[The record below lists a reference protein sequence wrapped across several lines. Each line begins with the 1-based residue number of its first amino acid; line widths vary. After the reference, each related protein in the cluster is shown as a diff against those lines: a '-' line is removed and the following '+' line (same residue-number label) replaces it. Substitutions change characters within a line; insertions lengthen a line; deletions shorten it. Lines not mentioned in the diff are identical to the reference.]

1 MACHQ
6 GWYQGTFKAIIM
18 GNEMLLLGAGASV
31 EAGVPSA
38 FAMTD
43 RIVEKFNSNRGFGY
57 REDAQ
62 ILNFVV
68 GGLLFDAGKRNNN
81 PLRNQVNVEDLFN
94 AVLLLSE
101 RDSLEVS
108 PFVGSWDSMIDKFD
122 KFTPSPPRFDK
133 LLKLI
138 LERVEKQVKYALSQ
152 KPSFAT
158 SSDKIDKALET
169 SVKKIV
175 EAASKGRPAS
185 FSSSDRIGSAVAD
198 YIAVVAKKWSD
209 SLQPNSSGSS
219 SDLDR
224 EFKQLVTQLEQKPAE
239 GRRFKDATEQMI
251 MMLKDLAF
259 IEDASKVEYLNPIL
273 LKSASQGRLVAATLN
288 YDNGVELAAQVNS
301 RSCNTGIQDW
311 SEKGVFDFSADGLHL
326 IKLHGSIDWSWQRD
340 VRTQDRPMTHSV
352 IRQTSTEEFKSSSE
366 RPAVIFGQRNKL
378 TADGPF
384 LDLLR
389 QFQNELDA
397 SKVLTVIGYSLRDD
411 HINTYISKWLN
422 ETIDHKL
429 RIVDPSFGD
438 SDVDYA
444 KEIGFLSQSRP
455 GQVEI
460 ISKPAGEALRELYSD
475 I

>member
-1 MACHQ
+1 
-6 GWYQGTFKAIIM
+6 
-18 GNEMLLLGAGASV
+18 MLLLGAGASK
-31 EAGVPSA
+31 EADVPTA

-43 RIVEKFNSNRGFGY
+43 KIVEKFNSDHGYGY

-101 RDSLEVS
+101 RDNLEVS

-152 KPSFAT
+152 KPSFSS
-158 SSDKIDKALET
+158 SSDKIDKALEA
-169 SVKKIV
+169 SVKKIA
-175 EAASKGRPAS
+175 EAVSKGRS
-185 FSSSDRIGSAVAD
+185 VSLTSSDKIGSAVAE
-198 YIAVVAKKWSD
+198 YITVVAKKWSD
-209 SLQPNSSGSS
+209 SLRPNSSGSS

-239 GRRFKDATEQMI
+239 GRRFKDTTEQMI

-259 IEDASKVEYLNPIL
+259 IEEPSKVEYLKPIL
-273 LKSASQGRLVAATLN
+273 LKCASQGRLVAATLN
-288 YDNGVELAAQVNS
+288 YDNGIELVAQANS
-301 RSCNTGIQDW
+301 ISCNTGIREW
-311 SEKGVFDFSADGLHL
+311 SEKGVFDFSGDGLHL
-326 IKLHGSIDWSWQRD
+326 IKLHGSIDWSWQQG
-340 VRTQDRPMTHSV
+340 VRTQDRPMSHSV
-352 IRQTSTEEFKSSSE
+352 IRQTATEEFKSSSE

-397 SKVLTVIGYSLRDD
+397 SEVLTVIGYSLRDD

-429 RIVDPSFGD
+429 RIVDPSFDD
-438 SDVDYA
+438 SDVQYA
-444 KEIGFLSQSRP
+444 REITYLSQNRL

-460 ISKPAGEALRELYSD
+460 IAKPAGQALLELYSNN
-475 I
+475 